1 MKQIANGSQ
10 SYEYYITATS
20 RLVDQVRIGRVFMNE
35 LFNWGTYLVDFC
47 EGDISF

>member
-1 MKQIANGSQ
+1 MN
-10 SYEYYITATS
+10 ITATS
-20 RLVDQVRIGRVFMNE
+20 RPIDHQVGIGRVFMNE

>member
-1 MKQIANGSQ
+1 MN
-10 SYEYYITATS
+10 ITATS
-20 RLVDQVRIGRVFMNE
+20 RPIDQVRIGRVFMNE